1 MPDPLPSDSHP
12 APTPPD
18 SPHPAPSHPPFTY
31 SELAATRDP
40 SALPPGYNH
49 LHHRSAIAT
58 GRRAFTVA
66 GSAVVEW
73 RMHEGMHVHPKADAP
88 RAEPG
93 VTLTL
98 TLGAEP
104 LRVTAPCRVV
114 WTVDT
119 DRAIGFAYG
128 TLPGHPEQGEEAFL
142 VELAD
147 DETVYFTITAF
158 SRPGAWYTRAAGPV
172 VPVLQRAYA
181 YACASTLRRIASR
194 A

>member
-1 MPDPLPSDSHP
+1 MTDPIHSDHAHP
-12 APTPPD
+12 
-18 SPHPAPSHPPFTY
+18 HFTY
-31 SELAATRDP
+31 PELAATRDP

-49 LHHRSAIAT
+49 LHHRAAIGT

-73 RMHEGMHVHPKADAP
+73 RMHEGMHVRPKADAP

-93 VTLTL
+93 VSLTL
-98 TLGAEP
+98 TLGAWP
-104 LRVTAPCRVV
+104 LSVTAPCRVV

-128 TLPGHPEQGEEAFL
+128 TLPGHPERGEEAFL

-147 DETVYFTITAF
+147 DGTVHFTITAF
-158 SRPGAWYTRAAGPV
+158 SRPGAWYTQAAGPV

-181 YACASTLRRIASR
+181 RACAKVLRRVVSR